1 MAPETPDPQLS
12 DDDPETYVG
21 MSPQDAERRAREQG
35 WTTVRQLAPDA
46 LVTMEYLSGRINLAV
61 QDEQVVRCWKG

>member
-1 MAPETPDPQLS
+1 MAPETPDSQLS

-21 MSPQDAERRAREQG
+21 MSAQDAERRARERG

-46 LVTMEYLSGRINLAV
+46 IITMEFVSGRLNLAV
-61 QDEQVVRCWKG
+61 RGEQVVRCWKG